1 MIRLLT
7 TLIALCPSVL
17 AAQRYEAFGP
27 PVRVPI
33 AGYDGDVMEPFIT
46 RDGRYL
52 LFNNRNDAQ
61 SNTDLHIAWISSPLS
76 IHYLGPIRGANG
88 AALDAVA
95 SVDQRFRLYFVSTRD
110 YFQTLDS
117 VFRADLIKTWAYRV
131 DAVPGVSMRRP
142 GALVFDAE
150 ISADGQT
157 LWLVDGEFSGAS
169 LPDRADLSFAV
180 RHKDG
185 FHRPAEAASIMAAV
199 NSSALEYAP
208 SVSVDGLELFY
219 TRYVP
224 AEGFSVWRST
234 RPAADAAFNSPER
247 VSAIPANA
255 EATTISPDSHA
266 LYFHAL
272 VDNRYVLMRVAR

>member
-1 MIRLLT
+1 MTRLLAM
-7 TLIALCPSVL
+7 LIVLCPSAL

-27 PVRVPI
+27 PVFVPI
-33 AGYDGDVMEPFIT
+33 TGYDGDVMEPFVT

-61 SNTDLHIAWISSPLS
+61 TNTDLHIAWISGPVS
-76 IHYLGPIRGANG
+76 IQYLGSVRGANG

-95 SVDQRFRLYFVSTRD
+95 SVDQRNLLYFVSTRD

-117 VFRADLIKTWAYRV
+117 VYRADLIKTWAYQV
-131 DAVPGVSMRRP
+131 DAVPGVSLQRP
-142 GALVFDAE
+142 GALIFDAE

-169 LPDRADLSFAV
+169 LPDRADLSYAV

-185 FHRPAEAASIMAAV
+185 FRRPAEAVGVMAAV
-199 NSSALEYAP
+199 NTSALEYAP
-208 SVSVDGLELFY
+208 SVSADGLELFY

-224 AEGFSVWRST
+224 TEGFSVWRST
-234 RPAADAAFNSPER
+234 RPAADAAFNPPER

-255 EATTISPDSHA
+255 EATTITPDGRA

>member
-1 MIRLLT
+1 MTRLLPI
-7 TLIALCPSVL
+7 LIYLCPSVL

-27 PVRVPI
+27 PVLVPI
-33 AGYDGDVMEPFIT
+33 TGYDGDVMEPFVT

-61 SNTDLHIAWISSPLS
+61 TNTDLHIAWIQGPVS
-76 IHYLGPIRGANG
+76 IHYLGPVRGANG

-95 SVDQRFRLYFVSTRD
+95 SVDQHYRLYFVSTRD

-117 VFRADLIKTWAYRV
+117 LFRADLTKTWAYQV
-131 DAVPGVSMRRP
+131 NPVPGVSMHRP
-142 GALVFDAE
+142 GALIFDAE

-180 RHKDG
+180 RDKDG
-185 FHRPAEAASIMAAV
+185 FRRPADAASVMAAV

-208 SVSVDGLELFY
+208 SVSADGLELFY
-219 TRYVP
+219 TRFVP

-234 RPAADAAFNSPER
+234 RPAPDAAFNPPER

-255 EATTISPDSHA
+255 EATTITPDGRA